1 MNRLADN
8 RCYLAG
14 AMEKD
19 ATNGIE
25 WRQAIQAALA
35 DLHIRWLDPTNKPTA
50 IGRETLETKQELVQA
65 RRARDYDAVRNI
77 MKTIRCVDLRMT
89 DISDFSGREPGP
101 RRAHLRDT

>member
-25 WRQAIQAALA
+25 WRQAIQVALA

-65 RRARDYDAVRNI
+65 RAR
-77 MKTIRCVDLRMT
+77 
-89 DISDFSGREPGP
+89 P
-101 RRAHLRDT
+101 RL